1 MNKENNTI
9 STFDSIKNEVLD
21 SIDSFIYAKYLSGKY
36 TYVNQALL
44 DLFEKKLLDV
54 IGFDDGH
61 FYDLIFSKQ
70 SQLNDDLVMSKA
82 LRVESEDKNF
92 IKTC

>member
-21 SIDSFIYAKYLSGKY
+21 SIDSFIYAKYLSRKY
-36 TYVNQALL
+36 TYANQALL

-61 FYDLIFSKQ
+61 FYDSVLSR
-70 SQLNDDLVMSKA
+70 QLKINDDLVMSKA